1 MCNKRKEGLWKLS
14 TLMVVVVVV
23 EDVAFDFF

>member
-14 TLMVVVVVV
+14 TLMVVVV